1 MIVNE
6 EIEELKILTFRN
18 LNNYEKLEV
27 ERLKNKIN
35 EIIKAINILNK
46 NKAQNTKQPTIFID
60 TQDMEERYGEQLY
73 QDYLVEQ
80 NKDLKQENARLK
92 EIENKL
98 NFIKN
103 RVKQGMSQE
112 NINKCAIE
120 LVNSYLKDIL
130 KEDE

>member
-1 MIVNE
+1 MNE
-6 EIEELKILTFRN
+6 EIEELKILAFRN

-35 EIIKAINILNK
+35 EIIKTINILNK

-80 NKDLKQENARLK
+80 NKDLQQESKKQK
-92 EIENKL
+92 EVIDK
-98 NFIKN
+98 
-103 RVKQGMSQE
+103 
-112 NINKCAIE
+112 AIE
-120 LVNSYLKDIL
+120 YIEKFIPIDEDTILMRERQRDYLLDIL
-130 KEDE
+130 KEVSE